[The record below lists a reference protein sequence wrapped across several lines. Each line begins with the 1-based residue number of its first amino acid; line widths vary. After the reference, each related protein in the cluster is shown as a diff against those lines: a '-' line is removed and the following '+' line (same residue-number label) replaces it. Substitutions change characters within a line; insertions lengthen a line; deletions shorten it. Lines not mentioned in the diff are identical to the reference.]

1 MTGNIDP
8 LARLGRAEEALN
20 AAKLLYSGGFPRDC
34 VNRAHLAMELA
45 ALAILTRYGF
55 GSKSHR
61 GVQAL
66 FFEHVAK
73 PGLMPMEHAQ
83 ALAAALRD
91 RLLTDYEEPAV
102 DVTRERAAKHL
113 ANAEHFLADVRSLLT
128 ATS

>member
-1 MTGNIDP
+1 MNGTIGP

-20 AAKLLYSGGFPRDC
+20 AARLLYSSGFPRDS
-34 VNRAHLAMELA
+34 VNRAHLSMELA
-45 ALAILTRYGF
+45 ALAILTRYSF

-73 PGLMPMEHAQ
+73 PGLMSMEHAQ
-83 ALAAALRD
+83 ALASALRD

-113 ANAEHFLADVRSLLT
+113 ANAERFLAEVRSLLT
-128 ATS
+128 AAS

>member
-1 MTGNIDP
+1 MTGTIDP

-91 RLLTDYEEPAV
+91 RLLTDYEEPAA

-113 ANAEHFLADVRSLLT
+113 ANAEHFLGDVRSLLT
-128 ATS
+128 AAS

>member
-1 MTGNIDP
+1 MSGTIDP
-8 LARLGRAEEALN
+8 LARLNRAEEALN
-20 AAKLLYSGGFPRDC
+20 AAKLPYSGGFPRDS

-45 ALAILTRYGF
+45 ALAILTRHGF

-91 RLLTDYEEPAV
+91 RLLTDYEEPAA

-113 ANAEHFLADVRSLLT
+113 ANAERLITDVRSLL
-128 ATS
+128 AAAP

>member
-1 MTGNIDP
+1 MTGNVDP
-8 LARLGRAEEALN
+8 FARLARAEEALN
-20 AAKLLYSGGFPRDC
+20 AARLLYSGGFPRDS

-102 DVTRERAAKHL
+102 DVTRDRAAKHL
-113 ANAEHFLADVRSLLT
+113 ANAERLITDIRSLL
-128 ATS
+128 AAAP